1 MASPS
6 TPNGIFSNPAVA
18 SATDEDLWGGILNS
32 NFNIADA
39 GYTTRTANLTFAN
52 YALSNVNLVRAYTT
66 PYNAGSLTGGVTL
79 DYNNGNLQ
87 YGTATGNITSL
98 TISNFPDGGSM
109 TLEITQDGTGGRT
122 LTYDTAVYKTAGGIA
137 FALSTGAA
145 DIDDLYLRKR
155 GSIIKLG
162 GAKDFS

>member
-6 TPNGIFSNPAVA
+6 TPNGIYSNPTEA

-32 NFNIADA
+32 NNNIADA
-39 GYTTRTANLTFAN
+39 GYTTRTHNLNFAN
-52 YALSNVNLVRAYTT
+52 YNASNVNLVRAYTT
-66 PYNAGSLTGGVTL
+66 PYNAGSLTGSITL

-87 YGTATGNITSL
+87 YGTATGNITAV
-98 TISNFPDGGSM
+98 TINNFPDGGAM

-122 LTYDTAVYKTAGGIA
+122 LTYDTAVYKTAGGVA
-137 FALSTGAA
+137 FALSTGAG
-145 DIDDLYLRKR
+145 DVDDLYFRKR
-155 GSIIKLG
+155 GSIIKLS